1 MKEVSILVV
10 SCDRYADLWEP
21 FFRCFFK
28 YWPDCPYPVYLGTNY
43 RKFDD
48 DRVVSLDIGRDISYS
63 DNLLAMLSRV
73 DSPWVILWVEDRFLS
88 HRVCSE
94 RISEVIGKAARLR
107 AGYLKLISASP
118 LVNDHMDGEEFGE
131 IPKGAKY
138 RACFTVG
145 LWRKEVLERLLVPGE
160 TAWEIERNGSRR
172 SALFPERF
180 LAYGRKFRSEAVI
193 RDRHI
198 LMKGSILRD
207 ARPFLLRE
215 GLSAQLPGRT
225 VQSIRDYLYY
235 RSYVAFVR
243 RLNSVGI
250 FNY

>member
-48 DRVVSLDIGRDISYS
+48 GRVASLDIGKDISYS

-94 RISEVIGKAARLR
+94 RISAVIGKAARLG

-207 ARPFLLRE
+207 AMPFLLRE
-215 GLSAQLPGRT
+215 GLSAQLPGRK
-225 VQSIRDYLYY
+225 VHSLLDYLYC
-235 RSYVAFVR
+235 RSYVTLVR
-243 RLNSVGI
+243 GLNSVGI

>member
-21 FFRCFFK
+21 FFQCFFK

-43 RKFDD
+43 RRFDD
-48 DRVVSLDIGRDISYS
+48 GRVASLDIGKDVSYS

-88 HRVCSE
+88 HHVCSE
-94 RISEVIGKAARLR
+94 RISAVIEKAARFR

-118 LVNDHMDGEEFGE
+118 LVNDHIEGEEFGE

-138 RACFTVG
+138 RACITVG

-180 LAYGRKFRSEAVI
+180 LAYGRKFRCEAAI

-198 LMKGSILRD
+198 LMKGNILRD
-207 ARPFLLRE
+207 AMPFLLRE
-215 GLSAQLPGRT
+215 GLSAQLPGRK
-225 VQSIRDYLYY
+225 VQSLRDYLYC
-235 RSYVAFVR
+235 RSYVTLVR
-243 RLNSVGI
+243 GLNSVGI

>member
-10 SCDRYADLWEP
+10 SCDRYTDLWDP

-43 RKFDD
+43 RKFADG
-48 DRVVSLDIGRDISYS
+48 RVSSLDIGRDISYS

-88 HRVCSE
+88 HRVSSE
-94 RISEVIGKAARLR
+94 RISEVIGKAARHQT
-107 AGYLKLISASP
+107 GYLKLISASP
-118 LVNDHMDGEEFGE
+118 LVNDHIEGEEFGE

-138 RACFTVG
+138 RACITIG

-180 LAYGRKFRSEAVI
+180 LAYGRRVRFETAI

-198 LMKGSILRD
+198 LKKGSILRD
-207 ARPFLLRE
+207 ATPFLLRE
-215 GLSAQLPGRT
+215 GLSSRLPGRK
-225 VQSIRDYLYY
+225 VQSLRGYMYH
-235 RSYVAFVR
+235 RSYVVLVR
-243 RLNSVGI
+243 LLNSIGI